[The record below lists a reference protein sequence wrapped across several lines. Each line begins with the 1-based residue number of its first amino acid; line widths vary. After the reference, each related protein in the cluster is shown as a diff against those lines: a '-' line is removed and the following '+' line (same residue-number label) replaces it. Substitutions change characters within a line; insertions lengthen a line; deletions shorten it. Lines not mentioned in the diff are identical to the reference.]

1 MLNKKI
7 WAKFQRII
15 KLFTQK
21 LSPSS
26 QKYGLGIR
34 DPEKTYSG
42 SRIQGSKRH
51 RIQDPGVKKAR
62 IPDPQHWDKVRKNA
76 HIYKGL
82 YHEWIIQIPHLS
94 DCKSTEIFKSRHQEI
109 MSINWKNSFIST
121 KRRQVA
127 TKCTRN
133 STAKG
138 TLTSHNSS
146 FSANRRKIRLI
157 ESNAK

>member
-7 WAKFQRII
+7 WANFQKVI

-42 SRIQGSKRH
+42 SRIQGEK
-51 RIQDPGVKKAR
+51 I
-62 IPDPQHWDKVRKNA
+62 
-76 HIYKGL
+76 
-82 YHEWIIQIPHLS
+82 LS
-94 DCKSTEIFKSRHQEI
+94 YLL
-109 MSINWKNSFIST
+109 N
-121 KRRQVA
+121 RRQVA

-133 STAKG
+133 STARG
-138 TLTSHNSS
+138 TLLHTTLPLVPTVE
-146 FSANRRKIRLI
+146 RLD
-157 ESNAK
+157 